1 MNWLLY
7 YKVSLRMS
15 ARSKRYDKNI
25 IDTRTKKMNMRMK
38 NILDGEIENY
48 INYFDKQ
55 RTINSERL
63 PKDIYKVIG
72 TIYK

>member
-1 MNWLLY
+1 
-7 YKVSLRMS
+7 MS

-55 RTINSERL
+55 RTISL
-63 PKDIYKVIG
+63 
-72 TIYK
+72 